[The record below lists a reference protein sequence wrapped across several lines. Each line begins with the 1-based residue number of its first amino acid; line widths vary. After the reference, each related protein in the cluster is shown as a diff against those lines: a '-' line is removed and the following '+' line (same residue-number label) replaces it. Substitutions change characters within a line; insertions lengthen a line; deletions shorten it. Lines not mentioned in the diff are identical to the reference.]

1 MRLHFNDSVFTRG
14 DFSIRVR
21 GCFSEGIHLVSGRI
35 GTGKT
40 TFAMGAA
47 GLLSPTQG
55 SLEREGIGTAMI
67 SFQFPEYHVTG
78 LTVGEEIASWGLT
91 PDSLPPDPLLTH
103 ERPLATLSRGELK
116 RFHLSC
122 VLARRSDLLIL
133 DEPFASLDCREKTRL
148 SQAIAGISGAI
159 VLLCTHETRF
169 LPPVTTI
176 SEIRNRNLVLLG
188 PPPGAIASWEN
199 APRIIRQLREA
210 GSLPDNIDA
219 GAVEEALCRTR
230 A

>member
-1 MRLHFNDSVFTRG
+1 MRLLFNDAIFSRG
-14 DFSIRVR
+14 GFSIAAR
-21 GCFSEGIHLVSGRI
+21 GSYSEGIHLVSGRI

-40 TFAMGAA
+40 TIAMGAA
-47 GLLSPTQG
+47 GLLPPTQG
-55 SLEREGIGTAMI
+55 FIEKDGIGTGMI

-78 LTVGEEIASWGLT
+78 LTVGEEIASWGLN

-103 ERPLATLSRGELK
+103 ERPLTTLSRGELK

-133 DEPFASLDCREKTRL
+133 DEPFASLDCREKIRL
-148 SQAIAGISGAI
+148 SREIAGISGVI
-159 VLLCTHETRF
+159 ILICTHETRF

-176 SEIRNRNLVLLG
+176 SEIRNNTLVLLG
-188 PPPGAIASWEN
+188 SPPDAITDWEG

-210 GSLPDNIDA
+210 GNPPDNIDP

>member
-1 MRLHFNDSVFTRG
+1 MRLLFNGAVFSRG
-14 DFSIRVR
+14 DFSVTVQ
-21 GCFSEGIHLVSGRI
+21 GGFTEGIHLVSGRI

-47 GLLSPTQG
+47 GLLPPTQG
-55 SLEREGIGTAMI
+55 FVERDGIDAGMI

-78 LTVGEEIASWGLT
+78 LTVGEEILSWGLT
-91 PDSLPPDPLLTH
+91 LDSLPPDPLLTH

-122 VLARRSDLLIL
+122 VLTRRSDLLIL
-133 DEPFASLDCREKTRL
+133 DEPFASLDCREKIRL

-176 SEIRNRNLVLLG
+176 SEIRNRKLVPLG
-188 PPPGAIASWEN
+188 SPPEAIASWEN

-210 GSLPDNIDA
+210 GNIPDNIDPR
-219 GAVEEALCRTR
+219 AVEEALCRTR